1 MKNQLLIELYTEAV
15 EEEVAVVHTFGCIS
29 SELKIS
35 QMVNGGSLESM
46 RRQI

>member
-15 EEEVAVVHTFGCIS
+15 EVAVVHTFGCIC
-29 SELKIS
+29 SELKIP